1 MENEIIPSPGP
12 DAVPP
17 VQSQAQEF
25 CRYCAAPL
33 HRAFYF
39 CLACGTPYQHP
50 DNVVPVERPLA
61 LTEGMLIQRKVPQVW
76 TLFWTFCGVIIGTAV
91 LCFLIFRDRE
101 IGLHMLIQSAILF
114 VVTLVFASIHW
125 KSLAVQF
132 KRIGFLQWEPYAA
145 LIALAP
151 LLAINYYY
159 HSWIQTLPG
168 VEDPMTKL
176 HEDQLGMG
184 VMVVLMCVVP
194 AILEEISFR
203 GLVQHWLQT
212 ALRPW
217 RAILL
222 ASALFTALH
231 FTILSF
237 PYLFCVGML
246 LGWTKWKTGSL
257 YPCMLI
263 HFLHNYVVIAYFT

>member
-1 MENEIIPSPGP
+1 MTGPIVPTSSSSPAP
-12 DAVPP
+12 T
-17 VQSQAQEF
+17 QAAGN
-25 CRYCAAPL
+25 CPYCGAPL

-39 CLACGTPYQHP
+39 CLACATPYQHP
-50 DNVVPVERPLA
+50 DNVVPIEMPLA
-61 LTEGMLIQRKVPQVW
+61 LTEGMLIQRKAPQVA
-76 TLFWTFCGVIIGTAV
+76 TLFWTFFAVIIGTAV
-91 LCFLIFRDRE
+91 LCALIFQDRE
-101 IGLHMLIQSAILF
+101 IGLHILIQSAILF

-132 KRIGFLQWEPYAA
+132 KRLGFLQWHPYAA
-145 LIALAP
+145 LGLLAP
-151 LLAINYYY
+151 LLCVNYLY
-159 HSWIQTLPG
+159 HGWIRTLAG
-168 VEDPMTKL
+168 AEDPLSKL
-176 HEDQLGMG
+176 REDQLGMG
-184 VMVVLMCVVP
+184 VMVLLICVVP
-194 AILEEISFR
+194 AILEEIAFR

-217 RAILL
+217 RAILV

-231 FTILSF
+231 FSIVSF

-263 HFLHNYVVIAYFT
+263 HFLHNYVVIAYMT